1 MVLVSSVEEDNLKE
15 NSGIVYAC
23 ECCVLLLAT
32 PCEFLAT
39 LGSSLQATFILF
51 FVIDFLLS
59 QSLYTD
65 EQRKKKN
72 YKFCIRIFQIFRVP
86 RPCPLNALCDLR
98 ENEFSNKFRQNTK
111 IFLPRQSCVGKFCW
125 PIEE

>member
-65 EQRKKKN
+65 EQRKKKEL
-72 YKFCIRIFQIFRVP
+72 QILYTNFPNISSAAAVP
-86 RPCPLNALCDLR
+86 A
-98 ENEFSNKFRQNTK
+98 
-111 IFLPRQSCVGKFCW
+111 
-125 PIEE
+125 